1 MAGQVERRKT
11 PRIDLGGDGEL
22 RLELRQKAQLLDISR
37 SGVLVTCEAVVP
49 IGTRGHFRTGLG
61 GLPFTEEVAVKRHA
75 TRGPAKGVAH
85 GAAFG
90 GMDER
95 SARHLDQFLQRGK
108 DTSRDS

>member
-1 MAGQVERRKT
+1 VAGQVERRRT
-11 PRIDLGGDGEL
+11 PRVEIADNGEL
-22 RLELRQKAQLLDISR
+22 RLELRQKAQLVDISR
-37 SGVLVTCEAVVP
+37 SGVLVTCEATVP

-61 GLPFTEEVAVKRHA
+61 GLPFTAEVAVKRHA
-75 TRGPAKGVAH
+75 NKGRDKGVAH

-90 GMDER
+90 QMDER

>member
-1 MAGQVERRKT
+1 VPGQVERRKT

-37 SGVLVTCEAVVP
+37 SGVLVSCEATVP
-49 IGTRGHFRTGLG
+49 VGTRGYFRTGLG
-61 GLPFTEEVAVKRHA
+61 GLPFTAEVAVKRHA
-75 TRGPAKGVAH
+75 TRGPVKGTAH

-90 GMDER
+90 QMDER